1 MSKPK
6 LCIDNNNNNNIDL
19 LKIRNMEKKYTNDK
33 KN

>member
-6 LCIDNNNNNNIDL
+6 LCIDNNNNNIDL